1 VVCPF
6 CEHCDTKVVDKRES
20 DAVSTRRRRECLSCH
35 QRFTT
40 YERVEQ
46 PDLVVTKHDGRKE
59 SFNPDKLRKASRWLL
74 PNGRYAGTDV
84 DRSRRVEAELRGSKR
99 REVPAGLIG
108 ALVMEKLKALDHVAY
123 IRFASVYRTFT
134 DAQSFPATRSKNF
147 AQPSPNQGDK
157 VEINLPVTGL
167 PGRAA
172 FGGTEGLLQCRQNAA
187 KRPKNKKLIR
197 GKDAL

>member
-20 DAVSTRRRRECLSCH
+20 DLVSTRRRRECLSCH

-46 PDLVVTKHDGRKE
+46 PDLVVAKHDGRKE
-59 SFNPDKLRKASRWLL
+59 MFNPDKLRKGIALAIAKR
-74 PNGRYAGTDV
+74 PVTQEQV
-84 DRSRRVEAELRGSKR
+84 DLTVDEVEAELRASKR

-123 IRFASVYRTFT
+123 IRFASVYRDFT
-134 DAQSFPATRSKNF
+134 DAQSW
-147 AQPSPNQGDK
+147 GD
-157 VEINLPVTGL
+157 
-167 PGRAA
+167 
-172 FGGTEGLLQCRQNAA
+172 
-187 KRPKNKKLIR
+187 
-197 GKDAL
+197 